1 MAPSSEPLLPSPLA
15 AAAPLTSWSQVC
27 IVGLGLIGGS
37 LARALRRHLPALRLV
52 GIEREA
58 ALPRLPGD
66 LVDAAFADHDV
77 AGVDAALAGS
87 ELICIATPVGA
98 ISAWL
103 ERALRHPG
111 VVTDCGSSKRAITSA
126 VLGSIDRRRFV
137 PGHPMAG
144 AGADRTALAAELFEG
159 RTWLLCPEQSDP
171 VAVDAVERLV
181 TRIGARPV
189 RIASDAHDRAV
200 ALTSHAPRLV
210 ASVLMALAEQAG
222 ALDAAG
228 PAFERITRGAGGS
241 PEMWRD
247 ILGSNSDEI
256 ARALR
261 LLIGELEGC
270 AVELEAAR
278 VEQNLSTLAAAERAR
293 EKFDAKRRRP
303 AG

>member
-1 MAPSSEPLLPSPLA
+1 MAPSSELLVPTQLA
-15 AAAPLTSWSQVC
+15 AAQPLASWSQVC

-37 LARALRRHLPALRLV
+37 LARALRERLPALRLV
-52 GIEREA
+52 GIERAA
-58 ALPRLPGD
+58 ALPQLPAG
-66 LVDAAFADHDV
+66 LVDAAFAEDDSAAV
-77 AGVDAALAGS
+77 AAAFASS
-87 ELICIATPVGA
+87 ELICIATPVGT

-103 ERALRHPG
+103 ERALQHPG

-126 VLGSIDRRRFV
+126 ALALPGRERFV

-144 AGADRTALAAELFEG
+144 AGADRSALAAELFDG
-159 RTWLLCPEQSDP
+159 RTWLLCPEQADP

-181 TRIGARPV
+181 TRIGAQAV
-189 RIASDAHDRAV
+189 RIAADAHDRAV

-210 ASVLMALAEQAG
+210 ASVLMALAEKAG

-261 LLIGELEGC
+261 LLIGELQGC
-270 AVELEAAR
+270 ALELEAGR
-278 VEQNLSTLAAAERAR
+278 VETNLSTLAAAERAR
-293 EKFDAKRRRP
+293 DSFDAKRRRSTS
-303 AG
+303 